1 MHVLIVGTGV
11 VGTICGWALA
21 ESGNEVTHLIRHGRA
36 GEVEPRPQ
44 LDIVDRRK
52 GHPKHF
58 VGTYHRHITD
68 DLTSGPSGWDL
79 VIVPT
84 KPSQVLDALATTVPH
99 TVGAGH
105 LLLTQNWSGMAEI
118 EGVIPRNR
126 FGCGELHVGGSIVD
140 GTLVGAIHPASVV
153 LGDLDGAAPEVM
165 STASDLFES
174 SGFKLIQPEHILD
187 HLRVQY
193 AINAG
198 LWPGVVRAGGIES
211 LLGDR
216 RTATLSLRAV
226 SECLD
231 VVAARGV
238 DLRPFREARLFRR
251 HGLVKRAIPRFGLQ
265 LLLGVSKSARRTS
278 THALSDPD
286 EIIAAHRIVT
296 AAGHDLGVDMPAM
309 ASFADDIDRLA
320 SGR

>member
-1 MHVLIVGTGV
+1 MGTY
-11 VGTICGWALA
+11 
-21 ESGNEVTHLIRHGRA
+21 
-36 GEVEPRPQ
+36 
-44 LDIVDRRK
+44 DRR
-52 GHPKHF
+52 
-58 VGTYHRHITD
+58 ITD
-68 DLTSGPSGWDL
+68 DLTAGPSGWDL

-84 KPSQVLDALATTVPH
+84 KPHQLLDALATTVPQ

-105 LLLTQNWSGMAEI
+105 LLLTQNWTGTAEI

-126 FGCGELHVGGSIVD
+126 FGFGELHVGGSIVD
-140 GTLVGAIHPASVV
+140 GTLVGAIHPASIV
-153 LGDLDGAAPEVM
+153 LGDLADAAPEVM

-174 SGFKLIQPEHILD
+174 SGFTLIQPERILD
-187 HLRVQY
+187 HLWVQY

-198 LWPGVVRAGGIES
+198 LWPGVVRAGGIEP

-216 RTATLSLRAV
+216 RTATLALRAV

-231 VVAARGV
+231 VVAARRV

-265 LLLGVSKSARRTS
+265 LLLSLSKSARRTS
-278 THALSDPD
+278 AHALSDPD
-286 EIIAAHRIVT
+286 EIVAAYRSVT
-296 AAGHDLGVDMPAM
+296 AAGRDLGVDMPTM